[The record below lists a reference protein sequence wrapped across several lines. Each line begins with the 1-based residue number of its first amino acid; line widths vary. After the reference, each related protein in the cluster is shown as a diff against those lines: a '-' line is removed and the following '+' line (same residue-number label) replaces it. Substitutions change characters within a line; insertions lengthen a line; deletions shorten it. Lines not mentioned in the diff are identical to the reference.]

1 MTAASPTGQL
11 LSLQLVGPCS
21 EVALATFY
29 RRDGTVESSIPSELA
44 GHMAARPGCDLI
56 VAGDWN
62 ADVRDEDTQ
71 ATFQALHLRLAA
83 ASGVVEGAC
92 DID

>member
-1 MTAASPTGQL
+1 MTATSPTGQL
-11 LSLQLVGPCS
+11 LSLQLVGPRS
-21 EVALATFY
+21 GIALATFY

-44 GHMAARPGCDLI
+44 ARVAARPGCDWV

-62 ADVRDEDTQ
+62 ADVHDEGTQ

-83 ASGVVEGAC
+83 ASGM
-92 DID
+92 